1 MYEAIVSASLK
12 NKLLVLLG
20 VVGLIVAG
28 IYALGKLAIDA
39 VPDITS
45 NQVQIVTVSPTLAA
59 QEVEQYVTA
68 PIERSMAN
76 LPEVSNIR
84 SISRYGLSL
93 VTVEFN
99 ESAELL
105 KARQLVGEQ
114 LVQVADGL
122 PNGAGT
128 PQMMPITTGLGEIY
142 QYVLVV
148 DEAHRGRYSPME
160 LRSIQDF
167 IVKRQLA
174 GVKGIIETSSFGG
187 LVKQYEVQVNPEKLR
202 AYDLTL
208 PEVTAAL
215 EANNRNGGA
224 GYIEHEGQSFYLRV
238 EGRTESLREIEQV
251 VVAARNGQP
260 VRVSDIARVA
270 FGAPLRYGAMTMD
283 GKGEVVGGITLMLK
297 GANAVETVTAVKD
310 EIEAIK
316 QSLPEGVDIYPYLD
330 RGRLVGKTIDT
341 VTKNLSEGGIIV
353 VLVLLLFLGNWRA
366 GLIVAS
372 VIPLSLLFTFIA
384 MNTFGVS
391 ANLMSLGAIDFGIVV
406 DGAVII
412 VEGILFYL
420 HHRFLNQT
428 LSRSELDDSVQKA
441 STRVLRSSTFGVLI
455 ILIVFIPLYMLEGIE
470 GKMFK
475 PMAMTVSFAIV
486 GALLLSLTYVPVM
499 ASLFLK
505 RKILPENKLTLAVTH
520 RLQAVYRPALRAA
533 LAHPARVMFTVLL
546 VLLGTLWMFGRMGS
560 EFIPTLEEGDL
571 AMQLSVEPGSSLSH
585 AIATTTRA
593 EQLLKANFP
602 EIKHVVSKI
611 GTAEVPTDPM
621 AIEDADVM
629 IILKDREEWVSA
641 PNREALVAAMKE
653 VLAELNDVSIEFTQ
667 PIQLRFNELLTG
679 AKTDVAVKIFGEDN
693 RELKRL
699 ADEAAL
705 RIARV
710 EGAADVKVDRTE
722 GLRQL
727 AVQANREKLAAFGC
741 NSDDVAKTFE
751 TAYSGAVAGSVFEND
766 RRFDLVVRMDEAY
779 REHFNPGLLFVRN
792 AAGEQVQLS
801 QLTSTE
807 SGDAPMV
814 ISREKAKRRIVIG
827 VNTRNRDVASVVA
840 DIQTELAKVP
850 LPPGYRIEYGGQFEN
865 LNHAVERLTI
875 AVPTALLLIVVV
887 LFIALGSVRDAL
899 IIFVAIPLAA
909 IGGVWALQLRDLPF
923 SISAGIGFIALFGVA
938 VLNGLVLIN
947 EFNHLRDEGKSKLA
961 EWVEE
966 GALSRLRP
974 VLMTA
979 LVASLGFLPMAL
991 SQSNGAEVQ
1000 RPLATVVIGGLVTST
1015 LLTLL
1020 VVPTLYNWLE
1030 KRRKT
1035 PSTGV
1040 AVLVVLLGIG
1050 ASTHAQAPLSFEALE
1065 QAALTNRFEIQ
1076 QAQLNL
1082 DEADAAK
1089 HDVLRIN
1096 PLNAE
1101 VQYGQINYPGND
1113 YQVQLRQDLGNWF
1126 AVGVNKKYAETRMQ
1140 SAEARLQVTRKE
1152 VRAALQ
1158 SAYQRYILANAST
1171 RLFLRFADE
1180 LQKASNDVAAM
1191 EASGYIDPAE
1201 AVFVESARILLNDRI
1216 RQASAAQEAARVELC
1231 RLARVDLQSAIETT
1245 EPEPLVWRVALPDS
1259 GLLVPFE
1266 LGTALAETRI
1276 EQLRKEALPRPSI
1289 GGFSQSLNGE
1299 TAFNGVAIGIS
1310 IPLFSGGVKRDVAYA
1325 KIDAERARAVQ
1336 NEAEINLLAEQVRL
1350 EALYRACSDALQ
1362 AYPADYGDHVG
1373 KRMEQVLAALNS
1385 GSTDRSSILITLQ
1398 SLIDSYSSYLAV
1410 MGDLNESVIRL
1421 QFLTSNN

>member
-45 NQVQIVTVSPTLAA
+45 NQVQVVTVSPTLAA
-59 QEVEQYVTA
+59 QEVEQYITA

-114 LVQVADGL
+114 LNQVADGL
-122 PNGAGT
+122 PKGAGS

-148 DEAHRGRYSPME
+148 DDAHRGRYSSME

-167 IVKRQLA
+167 MVKRQLA

-187 LVKQYEVQVNPEKLR
+187 LVKQYEVQVNPEKLQ

-224 GYIEHEGQSFYLRV
+224 GYLEHEGQSFYLRV
-238 EGRTESLREIEQV
+238 DGRTENLREIEQV
-251 VVAARNGQP
+251 VIASRNGQP
-260 VRVSDIARVA
+260 VRVGDIAKVA

-297 GANAVETVTAVKD
+297 GSNAVETVAAVKD
-310 EIEAIK
+310 EIESIRK
-316 QSLPEGVDIYPYLD
+316 SLPEGVDIYPYLD

-384 MNTFGVS
+384 MNIFGVS

-428 LSRSELDDSVQKA
+428 LSRSELDSSVQKA

-475 PMAMTVSFAIV
+475 PMAMTVSFAII

-499 ASLFLK
+499 ASLVLK
-505 RKILPENKLTLAVTH
+505 RTISPENRLTIAVTH
-520 RLQAVYRPALRAA
+520 RLQNVYRPALRAA
-533 LAHPARVMFTVLL
+533 LAHPGRVMVTVVL

-641 PNREALVAAMKE
+641 PDRESLVAAMKE
-653 VLAELNDVSIEFTQ
+653 VLSELDDVSIEFTQ

-705 RIARV
+705 RIAKV

-727 AVQANREKLAAFGC
+727 AVKAQREKLAAFGC
-741 NSDDVAKTFE
+741 SSDDVAATVE
-751 TAYSGAVAGSVFEND
+751 TAYAGAVAGSIFEND
-766 RRFDLVVRMDEAY
+766 RRFDLVVRMDEEY
-779 REHFNPGLLFVRN
+779 RTHFNPGLLFVRN
-792 AAGEQVQLS
+792 ADGERIQLS
-801 QLTSTE
+801 QLTTTE

-840 DIQTELAKVP
+840 DIQTELAQLP

-899 IIFVAIPLAA
+899 VIFVAIPLAA
-909 IGGVWALQLRDLPF
+909 IGGVWALELRDLPF

-947 EFNHLRDEGKSKLA
+947 EFNHLRDEGKSVLRTR
-961 EWVEE
+961 VEE

-991 SQSNGAEVQ
+991 SESNGAEVQ

-1035 PSTGV
+1035 TIAASSLT
-1040 AVLVVLLGIG
+1040 LLLLLAGGIG
-1050 ASTHAQAPLSFEALE
+1050 QAQAPLSFDALE
-1065 QAALTNRFEIQ
+1065 QAALQNRYEIR
-1076 QAQLNL
+1076 QAQLNV
-1082 DEADAAK
+1082 DEAEAAM
-1089 HDVLRIN
+1089 HDVFRID
-1096 PLNAE
+1096 PLSAE
-1101 VQYGQINYPGND
+1101 LQYGQINYPGND
-1113 YQVQLRQDLGNWF
+1113 YQVQVRQDLGNWF
-1126 AVGVNKKYAETRMQ
+1126 SVGANRRF
-1140 SAEARLQVTRKE
+1140 AEARATTETAQLRQIKKE
-1152 VRAALQ
+1152 VRWALRSVYETYTLAGAGVSVLERFTNELKTASAAV
-1158 SAYQRYILANAST
+1158 S
-1171 RLFLRFADE
+1171 
-1180 LQKASNDVAAM
+1180 AM
-1191 EASGYIDPAE
+1191 EANGYIDPAE
-1201 AVFVESARILLNDRI
+1201 AVFFETALICLQEKY
-1216 RQASAAQEAARVELC
+1216 RQALAEREAARVELC
-1231 RLARVDLQSAIETT
+1231 RLAGVDLDA
-1245 EPEPLVWRVALPDS
+1245 PVAVKKAEPLVWQGAVTDSTLLLPLVSAFEAAGTRV
-1259 GLLVPFE
+1259 
-1266 LGTALAETRI
+1266 
-1276 EQLRKEALPRPSI
+1276 EQVRKEALPRASI
-1289 GGFSQSLNGE
+1289 GGFNQSLDG
-1299 TAFNGVAIGIS
+1299 ARSFSGVAFGVSLPI
-1310 IPLFSGGVKRDVAYA
+1310 FSGGVKRDIAYA
-1325 KIDAERARAVQ
+1325 KINQDRARIRLDEAEANLNAERERLERLYQTCRSAIDAYPPDFEQHVTQRMQ
-1336 NEAEINLLAEQVRL
+1336 HLLAGL
-1350 EALYRACSDALQ
+1350 S
-1362 AYPADYGDHVG
+1362 
-1373 KRMEQVLAALNS
+1373 N
-1385 GSTDRSSILITLQ
+1385 GSVDRSSTLIVIQ
-1398 SLIDSYSSYLAV
+1398 SLMDSYTSYLTV
-1410 MGDLNESVIRL
+1410 LGDLNATVLRL
-1421 QFLTSNN
+1421 QYLTTL